1 MTTQRGER
9 RFREDRIIMCEL
21 FGFGCRVCSI
31 WSALGFTIML
41 AITATAEDSSS
52 IAYYSTS
59 EFSVTEFD
67 REMYLRNAPPE
78 AGRGIGSRARN
89 LSALSDLYAIK
100 LLALEARSLDLLS
113 EAEKK
118 WLVEYAISIELI
130 ERYLRKMVEDK
141 LAATDWEAEA
151 RDQYIASPEDYW
163 MPESVSLRTLLIRTE
178 NRSESEAMGI
188 AVDLLDQATRPGSDF
203 IKLVNEHTEDPNA
216 AANGGLMSGIVRGQT
231 VPPFEEAAFALRTPG
246 EFSEPVVSQFGVHLI
261 QLVEYTPAEQLTF
274 EQVAQRIIDELKPIR
289 AAQYR
294 RGLQEEARERKPEGF
309 VEHTK
314 ALDELMSRTSDGA
327 LGR

>member
-1 MTTQRGER
+1 M
-9 RFREDRIIMCEL
+9 FDL
-21 FGFGCRVCSI
+21 FGFSCRECSI

-67 REMYLRNAPPE
+67 REMYLRNAPPT
-78 AGRGIGSRARN
+78 AGGGIGSRARN

-113 EAEKK
+113 EAEEK

-151 RDQYIASPEDYW
+151 REQYIASPEDYW

-178 NRSESEAMGI
+178 DRSESEAMRI
-188 AVDLLDQATRPGSDF
+188 VVDLLVQATQPGSSF
-203 IKLVNEHTEDPNA
+203 AKLVSEHTEDANA
-216 AANGGLMSGIVRGQT
+216 AATGGLMSGIIRGET
-231 VPPFEEAAFALRTPG
+231 VPPFDEAAFALRTPG

-261 QLVEYTPAEQLTF
+261 QLVDHNPAEQLSY

-294 RGLQEEARERKPEGF
+294 RGLQEEARERKLEGF
-309 VEHTK
+309 VEHTE
-314 ALDELMSRTSDGA
+314 ALDKLMSRTSDGE
-327 LGR
+327 LGRKFSIDPEP

>member
-1 MTTQRGER
+1 MFKLVR
-9 RFREDRIIMCEL
+9 L
-21 FGFGCRVCSI
+21 SCRVHPI

-59 EFSVTEFD
+59 QFSVTEFD

-78 AGRGIGSRARN
+78 AGGGIGSRARN

-100 LLALEARSLDLLS
+100 LLALEAKSLDLLS

-118 WLVEYAISIELI
+118 WLIEYAISIELI

-151 RDQYIASPEDYW
+151 REQYIASPEDYR

-178 NRSESEAMGI
+178 DRSESEAMRI
-188 AVDLLDQATRPGSDF
+188 AVDLLGQAKQPGSDF
-203 IKLVNEHTEDPNA
+203 TKLVTEHTEDASA
-216 AANGGLMSGIVRGQT
+216 AVNGGLMSGIIRGQT
-231 VPPFEEAAFALRTPG
+231 VPPFDEAAFALRTPG

-261 QLVEYTPAEQLTF
+261 QLVEYSPAEQLTY
-274 EQVAQRIIDELKPIR
+274 EQVAQRIINELKPVR

-294 RGLQEEARERKPEGF
+294 RGLQEEARERKLEGF
-309 VEHTK
+309 VEHTE
-314 ALDELMSRTSDGA
+314 ALDGLMSRTSDGA
-327 LGR
+327 LERKFSIDPEF

>member
-9 RFREDRIIMCEL
+9 RFREDRIIMFEL

-113 EAEKK
+113 EAEKNG
-118 WLVEYAISIELI
+118 WLNTPS
-130 ERYLRKMVEDK
+130 
-141 LAATDWEAEA
+141 
-151 RDQYIASPEDYW
+151 ASSY
-163 MPESVSLRTLLIRTE
+163 
-178 NRSESEAMGI
+178 
-188 AVDLLDQATRPGSDF
+188 
-203 IKLVNEHTEDPNA
+203 
-216 AANGGLMSGIVRGQT
+216 
-231 VPPFEEAAFALRTPG
+231 
-246 EFSEPVVSQFGVHLI
+246 
-261 QLVEYTPAEQLTF
+261 
-274 EQVAQRIIDELKPIR
+274 
-289 AAQYR
+289 
-294 RGLQEEARERKPEGF
+294 
-309 VEHTK
+309 
-314 ALDELMSRTSDGA
+314 
-327 LGR
+327 